1 MTSDSL
7 GLDPEVRELL
17 LDIARDKDSTLLRV
31 PGSKLQKYTATGG
44 QADRTSLSSAEGHL
58 IQTHRVE
65 VALALRRLCRAR
77 LWEHPEARLHLMR
90 PVTRT
95 TFFEV
100 PTQATS
106 VARGLQALEP
116 IRTVDEASGV
126 AELLEACIQPTDGA
140 GPSTT
145 QLAAASLRLE
155 PTDQARIYCAIES
168 KYEDD
173 PDNGIRILRS
183 VLGSRPSREL
193 EAYALTNLG
202 SIETGR
208 SNWRV
213 AFEAYD
219 RAAVLMND
227 RPAPLM
233 SGMLASAFASE
244 TVRGRALAERID
256 EKYDEHHP
264 AVVSFS
270 IILAG
275 QFSAD
280 PLAATQTEAS
290 FLSDLA
296 GRPQGATARIL
307 NEVYS

>member
-7 GLDPEVRELL
+7 GLDPEVSELL
-17 LDIARDKDSTLLRV
+17 LDIARDKDSSLLRV
-31 PGSKLQKYTATGG
+31 PGSKLKKYTATGG
-44 QADRTSLSSAEGHL
+44 QAGSTSLSSAERHL
-58 IQTHRVE
+58 MQTHRVE

-77 LWEHPEARLHLMR
+77 LWEHPEARLHVMR

-100 PTQATS
+100 PAQSTS
-106 VARGLQALEP
+106 VANGLRALAP
-116 IRTVDEASGV
+116 IQTLDEASGV
-126 AELLEACIQPTDGA
+126 AELLEACIQPTGTP

-168 KYEDD
+168 KYEMD
-173 PDNGIRILRS
+173 PDNALRILRT

-202 SIETGR
+202 SIETAR

-213 AFEAYD
+213 AFEAYHRSTALVD
-219 RAAVLMND
+219 D

-233 SGMLASAFASE
+233 SGMVASAFAGD
-244 TVRGRALAERID
+244 TGRGRALAKRID
-256 EKYDEHHP
+256 EEYDECHP
-264 AVVSFS
+264 AVTSFS
-270 IILAG
+270 FIISK
-275 QFSAD
+275 QFGAD
-280 PLAATQTEAS
+280 PLGSARPEAS
-290 FLSDLA
+290 LFSELSR
-296 GRPQGATARIL
+296 GSQGATARIL
-307 NEVYS
+307 NELYP